1 MVLSLLMIGQG
12 KAQLTGFVSRR
23 LRYLL
28 MIITAVMPGAASLN
42 GDSFSPGKPFGNPQF
57 LPVDEAFL
65 LTVVKE
71 GDSLQLHWL
80 VRPGYYLYK
89 DRLSFN
95 FPDKPVLPGGL
106 EKWDEI
112 FGDVEVY
119 YTELSITIVI
129 PAPFLEDGR
138 KFVVGYQGCADAGLC
153 YPPQEREFELDKI

>member
-1 MVLSLLMIGQG
+1 MVSSMQMKGQM
-12 KAQLTGFVSRR
+12 TGFVSSR
-23 LRYLL
+23 LKILL
-28 MIITAVMPGAASLN
+28 LIIMAAMPGVGSLN
-42 GDSFSPGKPFGNPQF
+42 GDSFSPAKRFGNPEF

-95 FPDKPVLPGGL
+95 FTDKPVLPDGL

-119 YTELSITIVI
+119 YTELSISMAI
-129 PAPFLEDGR
+129 PVPFLEDGG

>member
-1 MVLSLLMIGQG
+1 MVLSLQM
-12 KAQLTGFVSRR
+12 KSHLTGFVSSR
-23 LRYLL
+23 LSYLL
-28 MIITAVMPGAASLN
+28 VIIVALMPGVVSLY
-42 GDSFSPGKPFGNPQF
+42 GDPLSPVRPFGAPEF

-65 LTVVKE
+65 LTVVRE

-95 FPDKPVLPGGL
+95 FPDKPVLPDGL

-119 YTELSITIVI
+119 YSGLSITMVI
-129 PAPFLEDGR
+129 PAPFLEDAG